1 MKEFAYE
8 QPTARVVFG
17 TDLIATLP
25 NELERLGANRAVV
38 VGTPSQRRSVEAAA
52 AALGS
57 GAVGTFVEAAT
68 HIPIDV
74 ARRAWKIATDLEADA
89 CVAIGGGNAIGVAK
103 GIAFETGIPI
113 VAMPTTYSGSEATP
127 IYGFTE
133 EGTKRVGKDM
143 KTLPKVVLYDAA
155 LAAGLP
161 PEVSGPSGMNAM
173 AHCVVGLYAPDATPI
188 STLFAAEGIRA
199 LARSLPIVVTDPG
212 NLGGRADVFYGS
224 WLAGSMLRMVSV
236 SLHYKLCHV
245 LGGTFNLGHADVHTV
260 ILPHAVAFTCDA
272 APEATKIA
280 AEALGANDAAQGL
293 YDLIRNIGAPT
304 SLEEIGM
311 LSGGIEKAVEMT
323 LDPPP
328 YSPRPVDAHGIRQLI
343 EDAYHGRRPR

>member
-1 MKEFAYE
+1 M
-8 QPTARVVFG
+8 
-17 TDLIATLP
+17 
-25 NELERLGANRAVV
+25 
-38 VGTPSQRRSVEAAA
+38 GTPSQRHSVEAAA

-57 GAVGTFVEAAT
+57 GAVGAFVEAAT

-74 ARRAWKIATDLEADA
+74 ARRAWKIATDLKADA

-113 VAMPTTYSGSEATP
+113 VAIPTTYSGSEATP

-133 EGTKRVGKDM
+133 DGVKRVGKDM
-143 KTLPKVVLYDAA
+143 KTLPKVVLYDPA
-155 LAAGLP
+155 LAVGLP

-188 STLFAAEGIRA
+188 SSLFAAEGIRA
-199 LARSLPIVVTDPG
+199 LARSLPMVVKDPG
-212 NLGGRADVFYGS
+212 NLDGRADVFYGS